1 VIILMARPWCHP
13 DTGVRYLRSR
23 LPADLAK
30 SLGGQKATFEVA
42 GAESTVK
49 LAPIFKV
56 SLRTKDAGE
65 ARLHHAS
72 LQAQLHE
79 RWVAARDGAVA
90 LSHKEIT
97 ALAGLWYRDLLADHQ
112 DEPGEADNWAT
123 YQDFLQDGLA
133 YFDPDGDGIE
143 REPYDPKQ
151 GLRILSR
158 WFNIDN
164 FLAARGLNVDHQSR
178 ARLVEHVAI
187 AQQTP
192 RREPK
197 LCSGA
202 QRTTTPTSF
211 LNAA

>member
-1 VIILMARPWCHP
+1 
-13 DTGVRYLRSR
+13 

-42 GAESTVK
+42 GTESPVK

-65 ARLHHAS
+65 ARLRHAS
-72 LQAQLHE
+72 VQTQLQK
-79 RWVAARDGAVA
+79 RWVAARDGAVT

-123 YQDFLQDGLA
+123 YQDFLREGLA
-133 YFDPDGDGIE
+133 YFDSESDGIE

-151 GLRILSR
+151 GLRVLSR

-178 ARLVEHVAI
+178 TRLVEHVAI
-187 AQQTP
+187 ALIQ
-192 RREPK
+192 
-197 LCSGA
+197 GA
-202 QRTTTPTSF
+202 NYEGHRM
-211 LNAA
+211 